1 MFEGL
6 PAAGKTTLAR
16 AMQQQFGPQHCAVEF
31 FREETCQPVDL
42 FRQAVFLPE
51 EYAELLRLPEAAPLA
66 EMLAQ
71 NTRRLGPYFVTAY
84 LQLPFSENAAA
95 LRQLFRSHDI
105 GDGRAS
111 FETYRYLHLLL
122 WEQFVAEY
130 GSTSSVIITE
140 GVMLQNQL
148 LDLVGFYELPEA
160 ALLRYFRELFD
171 ILRPLKPKLHYI
183 YLKNI
188 ETTLLHALQERGT
201 DVGSWGCGF
210 ETWLA
215 QTPYGKRKHLCG
227 VSGMLSC
234 CLTLQALSLS
244 ILECSNLDCE
254 IIERD

>member
-1 MFEGL
+1 MVEGL

-16 AMQQQFGPQHCAVEF
+16 AMQQQFGSRHSAVEF

-42 FRQAVFLPE
+42 FRQAVFFPE
-51 EYAELLRLPEAAPLA
+51 EYAELLRLPETAPLT
-66 EMLAQ
+66 EMIAQ

-84 LQLPFSENAAA
+84 LQLPFSETATA
-95 LRQLFRSHDI
+95 LWQLFRSHDI

-130 GSTSSVIITE
+130 GSMSSIIITE
-140 GVMLQNQL
+140 GAMLQNQL

-160 ALLRYFRELFD
+160 TLFRYFRDLFD

-201 DVGSWGCGF
+201 DEGSWGYGF
-210 ETWLA
+210 ETCRRC
-215 QTPYGKRKHLCG
+215 P
-227 VSGMLSC
+227 SPFLSAAI
-234 CLTLQALSLS
+234 LTVRL
-244 ILECSNLDCE
+244 
-254 IIERD
+254 

>member
-1 MFEGL
+1 MVEGL
-6 PAAGKTTLAR
+6 PAAGKTTLAH
-16 AMQQQFGPQHCAVEF
+16 AIQQQFDTRHCTVEF

-42 FRQAVFLPE
+42 FRQAVFFPE
-51 EYAELLRLPEAAPLA
+51 EYAELLRLPEAAQLT

-84 LQLPFSENAAA
+84 LQLPLSEHAMA
-95 LRQLFRSHDI
+95 LRQLFRNHDI
-105 GDGRAS
+105 GDGRVS

-122 WEQFVAEY
+122 WEQFAAEY
-130 GSTSSVIITE
+130 GGMSSVIITE
-140 GVMLQNQL
+140 GAMLQNQL

-160 ALLRYFRELFD
+160 ALHRYFRELFD

-183 YLKNI
+183 YSKNVG
-188 ETTLLHALQERGT
+188 TTLLHALQERGT
-201 DVGSWGCGF
+201 NKGSWGYGF

-215 QTPYGKRKHLCG
+215 QAPYGKRRHLCG

-244 ILECSNLDCE
+244 ILERSGLDCE
-254 IIERD
+254 IIERG